1 MSSAIEVL
9 KTMLEIR
16 KKPNLFVSEGC
27 KDPFED
33 RKIVEANALS
43 EALLALEK
51 QENYVIDFIRL
62 EVLPKSKKEQFRVF
76 FKDGTEQ
83 VFLMERV
90 GEKK

>member
-16 KKPNLFVSEGC
+16 KKPNLFVSECC

-33 RKIVEANALS
+33 RRIAEANALG
-43 EALLALEK
+43 EAIVALEK

-62 EVLPKSKKEQFRVF
+62 EVFPKSKKEQFRVF

-83 VFLMERV
+83 VFQMKRV
-90 GEKK
+90 GEQK